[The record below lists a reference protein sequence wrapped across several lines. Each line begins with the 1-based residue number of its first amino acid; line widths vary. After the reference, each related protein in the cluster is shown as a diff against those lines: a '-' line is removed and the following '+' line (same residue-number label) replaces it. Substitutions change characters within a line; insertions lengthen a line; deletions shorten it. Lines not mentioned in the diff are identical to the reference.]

1 MSSKKKNKKRRRL
14 LDCMGLPMTCA
25 NDAALVQYDKALY
38 ALTTLDLNM
47 LHYANRA
54 LELDRSMVLVS
65 CLLVSPL
72 LVVRNAAV
80 ICLFFLTF
88 FVTVYFYG
96 VLVALYYR
104 VSPGRRSPNRPRI
117 PQVKLLL
124 SHIIYFLNAYLIK
137 YIDPLFFSLS
147 YPIDFVGVISNLTT
161 V

>member
-72 LVVRNAAV
+72 LVVRNAAI

-88 FVTVYFYG
+88 FVTVFMHIFLWCACG
-96 VLVALYYR
+96 IILQGFTWSSQPKPPTDPA
-104 VSPGRRSPNRPRI
+104 G
-117 PQVKLLL
+117 KALL

-137 YIDPLFFSLS
+137 
-147 YPIDFVGVISNLTT
+147 
-161 V
+161 

>member
-72 LVVRNAAV
+72 LVVRNAAYMPV
-80 ICLFFLTF
+80 LSDLFCDRIYAYIFMVCLWHYITGFH
-88 FVTVYFYG
+88 
-96 VLVALYYR
+96 LVVAAQTAHG
-104 VSPGRRSPNRPRI
+104 SRR
-117 PQVKLLL
+117 
-124 SHIIYFLNAYLIK
+124 
-137 YIDPLFFSLS
+137 
-147 YPIDFVGVISNLTT
+147 
-161 V
+161 